1 MAFRFR
7 DLIIDVLHAGAGAR
21 ACGPATAPGVARVC
35 GPATVD
41 PGAAAAVP
49 PCGPATVFPL
59 APPCGPATAPALA
72 PPCGPATDP
81 AAPALRPP
89 CGPATDILGLRICGP
104 ATVDPGVAGVCGQAT
119 QIDPKLLGNLGS
131 QGLASLKRQLWEAL
145 AHVEAHEREHGHA
158 AADASMPQTKEEAEE
173 LEKKLRAALAELEEH
188 KKKMG

>member
-35 GPATVD
+35 GPAT
-41 PGAAAAVP
+41 
-49 PCGPATVFPL
+49 
-59 APPCGPATAPALA
+59 APDLA

-81 AAPALRPP
+81 AAPALVPP

-104 ATVDPGVAGVCGQAT
+104 ATVEPGVAGVCGQAT
-119 QIDPKLLGNLGS
+119 QIDPKTLGNLGS

-145 AHVEAHEREHGHA
+145 SHIEEHERAHGHA
-158 AADASMPQTKEEAEE
+158 AAEASMPQTKEEAEE
-173 LEKKLRAALAELEEH
+173 LEKRLRGALAELEEH

>member
-35 GPATVD
+35 GPATAPD
-41 PGAAAAVP
+41 
-49 PCGPATVFPL
+49 L
-59 APPCGPATAPALA
+59 APPCGPATDPGAAALR

-81 AAPALRPP
+81 AAPALVPP

-104 ATVDPGVAGVCGQAT
+104 ATVEPGVAGVCGQAT

-145 AHVEAHEREHGHA
+145 SHIEEHERAHGHA
-158 AADASMPQTKEEAEE
+158 AAEASMPQTKEEAEE
-173 LEKKLRAALAELEEH
+173 LEKRLRGALAELEEH